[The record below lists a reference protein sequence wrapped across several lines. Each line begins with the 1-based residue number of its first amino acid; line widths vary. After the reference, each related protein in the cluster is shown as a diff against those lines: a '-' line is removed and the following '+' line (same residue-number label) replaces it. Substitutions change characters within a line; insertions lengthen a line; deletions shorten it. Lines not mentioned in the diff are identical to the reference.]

1 MKINLDLLR
10 KIMQRLNNLESK
22 FEGLQSRLKKLE
34 GRK

>member
-22 FEGLQSRLKKLE
+22 FEGLQSRLKN
-34 GRK
+34 